1 MIKAI
6 VIDDEISSIELI
18 CKLLQLYCKD
28 VNVINTA
35 NSTQSA
41 YTVISETKPDLIFL
55 DVQMQDGTGFDLLK
69 RFEKIEFKIIFITAH
84 QQFAIDAF
92 KFCAIDYLQKPISPL
107 HLISA
112 VEKMRQ
118 NISSGDITLKINALI
133 NNLSSAQKK
142 KIVLKTFDKIYS
154 VSAGEISRLES
165 EGNYT
170 TVYLTDSKKITV
182 SRLLKEFDEL
192 LTSEGFVRS
201 HQSHL
206 INLDFFYCF
215 EKTTNTIVMK
225 DGSKIPV
232 SSRKKEQILSMLN
245 SR

>member
-6 VIDDEISSIELI
+6 VIDDERSSVELI
-18 CKLLQLYCKD
+18 CNLLQLYCKD
-28 VNVINTA
+28 VSVISTA
-35 NSTQSA
+35 NCTQSA
-41 YTVISETKPDLIFL
+41 YIAIAEKKPDLIFL
-55 DVQMQDGTGFDLLK
+55 DVQMQDGNGFDLLN
-69 RFEKIEFKIIFITAH
+69 RFEMIEFKIIFITAH

-133 NNLSSAQKK
+133 NNLSSSQKK

-170 TVYLTDSKKITV
+170 TVHLADSKKITV

-192 LTSEGFVRS
+192 LAPEGFVRS

-215 EKTTNTIVMK
+215 EKTTSTIVMK

-245 SR
+245 TR

>member
-18 CKLLQLYCKD
+18 CKLLQLYCTD

-92 KFCAIDYLQKPISPL
+92 KFCAIDYLQKPISPCIWFQL
-107 HLISA
+107 
-112 VEKMRQ
+112 
-118 NISSGDITLKINALI
+118 
-133 NNLSSAQKK
+133 
-142 KIVLKTFDKIYS
+142 
-154 VSAGEISRLES
+154 
-165 EGNYT
+165 
-170 TVYLTDSKKITV
+170 
-182 SRLLKEFDEL
+182 
-192 LTSEGFVRS
+192 
-201 HQSHL
+201 
-206 INLDFFYCF
+206 
-215 EKTTNTIVMK
+215 
-225 DGSKIPV
+225 
-232 SSRKKEQILSMLN
+232 
-245 SR
+245 